1 MLGKPVPD
9 FSLPRTGGRTF
20 RLSEQRGKTLALY
33 FYPKR
38 LGCEIYAVS
47 RDSPFELLSDAEKQA
62 CTQSGVIKDRT
73 CTEKRSAASSAAPS
87 SSMRRG
93 SSRANGAE

>member
-62 CTQSGVIKDRT
+62 CTQFGVIKDKTHIR
-73 CTEKRSAASSAAPS
+73 KKGPRH
-87 SSMRRG
+87 
-93 SSRANGAE
+93 RAQHLRHR